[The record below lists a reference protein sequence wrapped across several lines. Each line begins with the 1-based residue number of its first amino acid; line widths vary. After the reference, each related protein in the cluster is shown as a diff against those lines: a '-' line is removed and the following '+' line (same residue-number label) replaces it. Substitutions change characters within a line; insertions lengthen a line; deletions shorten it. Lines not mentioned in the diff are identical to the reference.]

1 MEFFAKGDCEGL
13 WNSVYKKGVHLLAPG
28 AETATGQG
36 KHRSIV
42 S

>member
-1 MEFFAKGDCEGL
+1 MEFFTKGDCEGL
-13 WNSVYKKGVHLLAPG
+13 WNSVYKKGAHLLAPG

-36 KHRSIV
+36 KHRSII